1 MIFFPIGQYLFSTI
15 LQTFL
20 SSFMVTS
27 PVALFFQTP
36 VAPFIIFVFLPL
48 LFRKYHLNPIV
59 MKKLTTV
66 IVAFGCFALLMP
78 ACKQK
83 KTDTPEE
90 APKSELQL
98 KVEEYAP
105 FDLTTDLSKLSANDK
120 ELIPIFFEIGQ
131 IMDDLFWE
139 QTFGSKKKMENL
151 KDPWMREF
159 AMINYGPWDRLDDD
173 RPFVPDYKEKPATC
187 RYYPQD
193 LTLEEYNAYRDENKA
208 SHYTVLVRDEN
219 GALKTVW
226 YHDHYKSKIT
236 KVCDLLDKAIDVCQ
250 NESMKKYLTERKKAL
265 LADDYFKSDLAWM
278 DMKDSKLD
286 FVFGPIENYDDKLN
300 SIKTSYEAFVLVK
313 DEEESG
319 KLSKFVK
326 MLPQLQ
332 KELPCEPKYKN
343 YVPGTSSDMNV
354 YDVIFYGGD
363 CNAGGKTIAINLPN
377 DDKVQALKGSRRF
390 QLRNAMRAKFDMI
403 MKPIGELVIE
413 PSEQNHINFDAFFW
427 NVTFHEVGHGLGIK
441 QTINGKG
448 SVDEA
453 MKTENSNWE
462 EAKADIIGLH
472 LVLNLIDKGEIDNI
486 TTEDAI
492 TTYIVGLL
500 RSVRFGAA
508 DAHGIANMMC
518 YNFFEEAGAFTRNG
532 NGTYHIDYDK
542 ARKAVNDWIAT
553 ILKTQAEGDF
563 EFASQFASS
572 HGTIPANLQK
582 DLDRIN
588 KAGIPRDIRFNQG
601 LDVLGL

>member
-1 MIFFPIGQYLFSTI
+1 MK
-15 LQTFL
+15 
-20 SSFMVTS
+20 V
-27 PVALFFQTP
+27 
-36 VAPFIIFVFLPL
+36 
-48 LFRKYHLNPIV
+48 HLKNNT
-59 MKKLTTV
+59 MKKMTTV
-66 IVAFGCFALLMP
+66 IITLGCFALLMP
-78 ACKQK
+78 ACKK
-83 KTDTPEE
+83 KSEKTPEE

-105 FDLTTDLSKLSANDK
+105 FDLTTDISKLSANDK

-159 AMINYGPWDRLDDD
+159 ALINYGPWDRLDDD
-173 RPFVPDYKEKPATC
+173 KPFVPDYKEKPLTA

-193 LTLEEYNAYRDENKA
+193 LTLEEYEAYKDPDKG
-208 SHYTVLVRDEN
+208 SHYTVITREKD
-219 GALKTVW
+219 GTLKTVW
-226 YHDHYKSKIT
+226 YHEYYQNKIS
-236 KVCDLLDKAIDVCQ
+236 KVCDLLDKAIDICE
-250 NESMKKYLTERKKAL
+250 NASMKKYLTERKKAL
-265 LADDYFKSDLAWM
+265 LTDDYYKSDIAWM

-300 SIKTSYEAFVLVK
+300 SVKTSYEAFVLVK

-332 KELPCEPKYKN
+332 KELPCDPKHKN

-377 DDKVQALKGSRRF
+377 DDKVQAEKGSRRF

-403 MKPIGELVIE
+403 MKPIGEIVIE
-413 PSEQNHINFDAFFW
+413 PSQQNHINFDAFFW
-427 NVTFHEVGHGLGIK
+427 NVTFHEVGHGLGVK

-448 SVDEA
+448 SVDAA
-453 MKTENSNWE
+453 MRTENSNWE
-462 EAKADIIGLH
+462 EAKADIIGLN
-472 LVLNLIDKGEIDNI
+472 LVLRLIEKGEIDNI
-486 TTEDAI
+486 TAEDAI

-500 RSVRFGAA
+500 RSVRFGAG
-508 DAHGIANMMC
+508 DAHGVANMMC
-518 YNFFEEAGAFTRNG
+518 YNFFEDAGAFTRNG
-532 NGTYHIDYDK
+532 NNTYHIDYDK
-542 ARKAVNDWIAT
+542 AKKAVDDWIAT

-563 EFASQFASS
+563 EFASQFSS
-572 HGTIPANLQK
+572 EHGTIPASLQK

>member
-1 MIFFPIGQYLFSTI
+1 
-15 LQTFL
+15 
-20 SSFMVTS
+20 
-27 PVALFFQTP
+27 
-36 VAPFIIFVFLPL
+36 
-48 LFRKYHLNPIV
+48 

-90 APKSELQL
+90 ASKSELQL

-236 KVCDLLDKAIDVCQ
+236 KVCDLLDKAIDICQ

-265 LADDYFKSDLAWM
+265 LTDDYFKSDLAWM

-332 KELPCEPKYKN
+332 KELPCDPKYKN

-486 TTEDAI
+486 TAEDAI

>member
-1 MIFFPIGQYLFSTI
+1 
-15 LQTFL
+15 
-20 SSFMVTS
+20 
-27 PVALFFQTP
+27 
-36 VAPFIIFVFLPL
+36 
-48 LFRKYHLNPIV
+48 

-83 KTDTPEE
+83 KTDTPDESH
-90 APKSELQL
+90 KSELQL

-265 LADDYFKSDLAWM
+265 LTDDYFKSDLAWM

-486 TTEDAI
+486 TADDAI

-572 HGTIPANLQK
+572 RGTIPANLQK